1 LAWHS
6 CKNSDRTRARTIA
19 MIVSKSRSLVK
30 SLTWRVVALITT
42 FISIY
47 IVSGELSVAWFG
59 TLLTNFVNFILY
71 YVHERVWNKTSW
83 GRK

>member
-1 LAWHS
+1 
-6 CKNSDRTRARTIA
+6 

-30 SLTWRVVALITT
+30 SLTWRIVALITT

-47 IVSGELSVAWFG
+47 IVSGELSVAWLG

-71 YVHERVWNKTSW
+71 YVHERIWNKTSW